1 MTTEE
6 FTNPAT
12 LTGQP
17 VTAAPA
23 GPSTLHRACP
33 VCGNSDRRACQ
44 QWCAIPEFEVLR
56 CRRCG
61 VTFINKAIEDNRGFG
76 VDREVAEDPVLALKA
91 ANDFRRLKEKLAGTG
106 LPQGSPLVLLDAGCG
121 MGTFLKYPR
130 GEGWK
135 VTGLELS
142 RAEAAYAREQRGLT
156 VEDGSIESVTHLPA
170 GSFDVVTMFGVIEH
184 LGNPRGATEECARL
198 LRSRGLLVVQTPAED
213 GLMRRLGRF
222 LYWASGGWIRFQV
235 KQLYQMN
242 GGHSV
247 CFSRRSIRELMVRCG
262 FEILSIESSTYGLR
276 LLLMRFRGMPWPKR
290 WIYGAGTSVVFFLGR
305 VFGNNHMTVYA
316 QKRDTALRVA

>member
-1 MTTEE
+1 MTMDE

-17 VTAAPA
+17 VAATPA
-23 GPSTLHRACP
+23 GLSTLNRACP
-33 VCGNSDRRACQ
+33 VCGNSDRQACQ
-44 QWCAIPEFEVLR
+44 HWCAIPEFEVLR

-61 VTFINKAIEDNRGFG
+61 VTFINKAIDDNLGFG

-91 ANDFRRLKEKLAGTG
+91 ASDFRRLKEKLAAAG
-106 LPQGSPLVLLDAGCG
+106 LPQTSPLILLDAGCG

-142 RAEAAYAREQRGLT
+142 PAEAAYARERRGLT
-156 VEDGSIESVTHLPA
+156 VEDGSIESLPHLPA

-184 LGNPRGATEECARL
+184 LGNPRGAAEECARL
-198 LRSRGLLVVQTPAED
+198 LRSPGLLVVQTPAED

-222 LYWASGGWIRFQV
+222 LYWASGGWITFQV
-235 KQLYQMN
+235 KQLYQMS

-247 CFSRRSIRELMVRCG
+247 CFSRRSIRELMARCG
-262 FEILSIESSTYGLR
+262 FEILSIERSSFGLR

-290 WIYGAGTSVVFFLGR
+290 LIYSMGTSVVFFLGR
-305 VFGNNHMTVYA
+305 MLGTNHMTVYA
-316 QKRDTALRVA
+316 QKRDAEVSVA